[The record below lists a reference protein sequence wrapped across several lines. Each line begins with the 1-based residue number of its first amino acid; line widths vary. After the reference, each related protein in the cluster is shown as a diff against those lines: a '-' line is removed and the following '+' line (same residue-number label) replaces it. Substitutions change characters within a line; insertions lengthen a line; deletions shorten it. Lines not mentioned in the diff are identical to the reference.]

1 MGLLEAIEKDLDEF
15 DIKNENELRIY
26 LRYLLSQAYMGTN
39 GNTNTQKYI
48 RNQII
53 QGKDYKK
60 ELKSLVYNGEKI
72 LSMEQFFNTIS
83 ETVLSNYINK
93 KNSVTS
99 LDEAVSR
106 MITYYENNFDKNN
119 LDNIIFVAKQILNNY
134 FVKGL
139 INAFSSK
146 NGTRDY
152 IRNTSKSDL
161 INQMKQKTKLNSSLR
176 EEDQLELLIS
186 SYANFVGTEYYN
198 KQKKTLYDKNGLL
211 TIKEM
216 IINEIKKSSLN
227 DRQKKYLKEELEKG
241 NIDMLDRYVD
251 PNLLSKYK
259 RLSSESNKH
268 YKM

>member
-26 LRYLLSQAYMGTN
+26 LRYLLSQAYMGAS
-39 GNTNTQKYI
+39 GETNTHKYI
-48 RNQII
+48 KDQII
-53 QGKDYKK
+53 NGKDFKK
-60 ELKSLVYNGEKI
+60 ELKNLVYNGENI
-72 LSMEQFFNTIS
+72 LNAEQLFNEITES
-83 ETVLSNYINK
+83 VLSNYMK
-93 KNSVTS
+93 KNNVAS
-99 LDEAVSR
+99 LDDAVLK
-106 MITYYENNFDKNN
+106 MLDYYSNSFDTNNI
-119 LDNIIFVAKQILNNY
+119 DNTIFVSKQILDNY
-134 FVKGL
+134 FKKGL

-152 IRNTSKSDL
+152 IKNTSKSDL
-161 INQMKQKTKLNSSLR
+161 INQMKQKTKLNSSLQ
-176 EEDQLELLIS
+176 EEEQLELLIS

-216 IINEIKKSSLN
+216 LINEIKKLSLN
-227 DRQKKYLKEELEKG
+227 DRQKEYLKDELDKG

-259 RLSSESNKH
+259 ILSSESNKH

>member
-26 LRYLLSQAYMGTN
+26 LRYLLSQAYMGAS
-39 GNTNTQKYI
+39 GDTNTHKYI
-48 RNQII
+48 KDQII
-53 QGKDYKK
+53 NGKDFKK
-60 ELKSLVYNGEKI
+60 ELKNLVYNGENI
-72 LSMEQFFNTIS
+72 LNEEQLFNEITES
-83 ETVLSNYINK
+83 VLSNYMK
-93 KNSVTS
+93 KNNVAS
-99 LDEAVSR
+99 LDDAVLK
-106 MITYYENNFDKNN
+106 MLDYYSNSFDTNNI
-119 LDNIIFVAKQILNNY
+119 DNTIFVSKQILDNY
-134 FVKGL
+134 FIKGL

-152 IRNTSKSDL
+152 IKNTSKSDL
-161 INQMKQKTKLNSSLR
+161 INQMKQKTKLNSSLQ
-176 EEDQLELLIS
+176 EEEQLELLIS

-216 IINEIKKSSLN
+216 LINEIKKLSLN
-227 DRQKKYLKEELEKG
+227 DRQKEYLKDELEKG

-259 RLSSESNKH
+259 ILSSESNKH